1 MATFLGFVT
10 HIVAKPDYITS
21 WTVAC
26 QALLSMEISRQEYW
40 SGLPSPSSRDLAKR
54 GIEAISLVSLALS
67 GFFTTVPPRKPNGLS
82 LFPQIQHDT
91 PFSSLVQ
98 ILFQP
103 SETPTLV
110 LSSRLSS

>member
-40 SGLPSPSSRDLAKR
+40 IKPGSRAFQADSLPS
-54 GIEAISLVSLALS
+54 E
-67 GFFTTVPPRKPNGLS
+67 PPGNP
-82 LFPQIQHDT
+82 I
-91 PFSSLVQ
+91 
-98 ILFQP
+98 
-103 SETPTLV
+103 
-110 LSSRLSS
+110 